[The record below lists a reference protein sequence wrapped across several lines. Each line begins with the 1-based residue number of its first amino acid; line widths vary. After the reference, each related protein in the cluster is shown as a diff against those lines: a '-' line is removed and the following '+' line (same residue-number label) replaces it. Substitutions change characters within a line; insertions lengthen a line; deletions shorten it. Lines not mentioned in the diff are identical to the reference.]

1 MDINISTYID
11 HTNLKPDATKMAID
25 QLCGEAIEH
34 GFKAVCVAPYFVKHA
49 AEKLKHSDVKVAT
62 VIGFPMG
69 YACAASKVEEVK
81 RAINDG
87 AHELDVVV
95 NIQAIKAGDYNYIR
109 NELESMTT
117 YTHIKNN
124 IIKVIIEIG
133 LLTQQEIINTCK
145 VCEEVGVD
153 FIKTSTGVIGR
164 GATTADIILLKKILP
179 AKMKVKASG
188 GIKTREQVLDLIEAG
203 ADRIGASASV
213 SFVNKIDEEEL

>member
-1 MDINISTYID
+1 MDIQISNYID
-11 HTNLKPDATKMAID
+11 HTNLKPDATKLAID
-25 QLCGEAIEH
+25 QLCGEAMEH
-34 GFKAVCVAPYFVKHA
+34 GFKAVCVSPYFVKYA

-69 YACAASKVEEVK
+69 YACAAAKVEEVK

-95 NIQAIKAGDYNYIR
+95 NIQAIKAGDYNYIK

-117 YTHIKNN
+117 YTHMKNHT
-124 IIKVIIEIG
+124 IKVIIEIG
-133 LLTQQEIINTCK
+133 LLSQQEIINTCK

-153 FIKTSTGVIGR
+153 FVKTSTGVIGR
-164 GATTADIILLKKILP
+164 GATTADIILLKKLLP
-179 AKMKVKASG
+179 AKLKVKASG
-188 GIKTREQVLDLIEAG
+188 GIRTKEQVLDLIEAG

-213 SFVNKIDEEEL
+213 SFVNTENE